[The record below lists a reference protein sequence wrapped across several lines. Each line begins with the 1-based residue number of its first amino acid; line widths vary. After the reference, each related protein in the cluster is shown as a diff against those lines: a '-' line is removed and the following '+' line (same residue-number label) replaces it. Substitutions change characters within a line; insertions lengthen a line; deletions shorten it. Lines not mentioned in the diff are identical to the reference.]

1 MAVAQPDWRNIEY
14 KTFEGKVGSS
24 HYKNMVKFIDQFQGE
39 EKFLTNYG
47 LAHALKIRFTQA
59 SGVISEYMWSINKA
73 VNKQRMIAEWTSI
86 NNSPKGNKTRAI
98 DVEIV
103 LWKGSKKSLI
113 PITDFKKTSKFGGQ
127 LGTTLNKGTKFEK
140 DFYADSVKVLEGVT
154 KGNGF
159 IKTILALDKEIGA
172 TMREAMVTVEGKNAI
187 DSGKQAVSLSAVLEE
202 GSANQSRP
210 IEASNGGFV
219 ISTPGGATENI
230 GKTVTDITYFYG
242 VKKNPVYLSL
252 KYGPTLT
259 FFNTGVGS
267 FFPSTEVIDQNI
279 TNDAGLNLLKMFDID
294 SLLFC
299 KSFLDTNDPAR
310 GGKLPNMTAKN
321 ISKVKIANLL
331 RSGIGF
337 GYWMVHNDGRG
348 NVDCYPMTQQY
359 MNDSATIKGNVQIY
373 YGRMNGN
380 GIGVNMTCESK
391 HYKFTFNIR
400 NKQASGPYPTHMMC
414 DYKKKAYPKERPG
427 NGVA

>member
-159 IKTILALDKEIGA
+159 ITTVLAMDKHFGA
-172 TMREAMVTVEGKNAI
+172 LI
-187 DSGKQAVSLSAVLEE
+187 
-202 GSANQSRP
+202 
-210 IEASNGGFV
+210 
-219 ISTPGGATENI
+219 
-230 GKTVTDITYFYG
+230 
-242 VKKNPVYLSL
+242 
-252 KYGPTLT
+252 
-259 FFNTGVGS
+259 FFR
-267 FFPSTEVIDQNI
+267 F
-279 TNDAGLNLLKMFDID
+279 
-294 SLLFC
+294 LF
-299 KSFLDTNDPAR
+299 K
-310 GGKLPNMTAKN
+310 
-321 ISKVKIANLL
+321 
-331 RSGIGF
+331 
-337 GYWMVHNDGRG
+337 
-348 NVDCYPMTQQY
+348 
-359 MNDSATIKGNVQIY
+359 
-373 YGRMNGN
+373 
-380 GIGVNMTCESK
+380 
-391 HYKFTFNIR
+391 
-400 NKQASGPYPTHMMC
+400 
-414 DYKKKAYPKERPG
+414 
-427 NGVA
+427 